1 MHVTDFFLG
10 VQVQHESDFLS
21 IRNNICYIS
30 LTHPPTPYR
39 FNETPVPYLPYLQA
53 EAVMKKLKEFKIIK
67 RKIKNKKSA
76 HPRRFPFFIL
86 PFDYFEFFQF
96 VDPHPFES

>member
-1 MHVTDFFLG
+1 MTSLK
-10 VQVQHESDFLS
+10 
-21 IRNNICYIS
+21 NIKNRRKIV
-30 LTHPPTPYR
+30 
-39 FNETPVPYLPYLQA
+39 FG
-53 EAVMKKLKEFKIIK
+53 AVVKKLKEFKIIK

-96 VDPHPFES
+96 FDPHPFASVLTARRWSLGVGRWPLAVSCGEFETI